1 MREITIRKKLIKDLN
16 EVKENLGVFTKDN
29 YEKIYKILE
38 DFDDENCTD
47 YIDEL
52 HQSDFLE
59 EDDLEYFL
67 EKEMEGGVDRL
78 RCFIGDTYSDDMYRL
93 DGYGNLANITQ
104 GDFENLIDDLTYHIK
119 QDIKDLKQ
127 TEL

>member
-1 MREITIRKKLIKDLN
+1 MREINIRKKLIKYLN

-47 YIDEL
+47 YIGEL

-59 EDDLEYFL
+59 DDDLDYFL
-67 EKEMEGGVDRL
+67 KKEIEGGVDRL
-78 RCFIGDTYSDDMYRL
+78 RCLINDTYSDDMYKL

-104 GDFENLIDDLTYHIK
+104 GDFENLIDDLTYQIK
-119 QDIKDLKQ
+119 QDIEDLKQ

>member
-1 MREITIRKKLIKDLN
+1 MREITIRKNLIKDLN

-47 YIDEL
+47 YIGEL

-59 EDDLEYFL
+59 DDDLDYFL
-67 EKEMEGGVDRL
+67 KKEIEGGVDRL
-78 RCFIGDTYSDDMYRL
+78 RCFINDTYSDDMYKL

-104 GDFENLIDDLTYHIK
+104 DDFENLIDDLTYQIK
-119 QDIKDLKQ
+119 QDIEDLKQ

>member
-1 MREITIRKKLIKDLN
+1 MREINIRKKLIKYLN

-47 YIDEL
+47 YIGEL
-52 HQSDFLE
+52 HQSDFLKD
-59 EDDLEYFL
+59 DDLDYFL
-67 EKEMEGGVDRL
+67 KKEIEGGVDRL
-78 RCFIGDTYSDDMYRL
+78 RCLINDTYSDDMYKL

-104 GDFENLIDDLTYHIK
+104 GDFENLIDDLTYQIK
-119 QDIKDLKQ
+119 QDIEDLKQ